1 MHAKQ
6 TTGTSLG
13 FYCGRGRNSLG
24 RTAWS
29 RQQVVQPRSSP
40 PRTGH
45 CEIRPAPV
53 HPRQG
58 MPVKRIVTG
67 CVRLVVADAA
77 VQSRLR
83 AHVDETHPIQP
94 IRQGPAGTAPS
105 RPALDVVALAY
116 RLQVNSVAVCTQ
128 SHMARLHGVRGG
140 TIRGA
145 TLTAARTKPKPAQT
159 DHERKFEPLSDSRRS
174 TERCVMARHS
184 IT

>member
-13 FYCGRGRNSLG
+13 FYCDRGRDSLG
-24 RTAWS
+24 RTAWG

-140 TIRGA
+140 MIRGA
-145 TLTAARTKPKPAQT
+145 TLAAARTKPKQAQT
-159 DHERKFEPLSDSRRS
+159 GHHRTVEAGSLTGQKRS
-174 TERCVMARHS
+174 V
-184 IT
+184 